1 MKKKYVGPDWAA
13 PLMAGWRG
21 PPPKQKK
28 KRRPKALYGG
38 KAADMKPHQRHLG
51 SLLRHIAK
59 ISVQY
64 PTLTR
69 GFSKQLARLSAYK
82 DMDYRTLRRDVAEA
96 LAWEESILERTSPKL
111 WPNLLGIEPPTTM
124 SKRTLR
130 KKALEALRQQLLAKP
145 G

>member
-1 MKKKYVGPDWAA
+1 MKKKYVGRDWAG

-38 KAADMKPHQRHLG
+38 KAADMKPHQRHRG
-51 SLLRHIAK
+51 SLLRDIAK

-69 GFSKQLARLSAYK
+69 GFNKQLAGLPAYK
-82 DMDYRTLRRDVAEA
+82 DNRTLRRDVAEA
-96 LAWEESILERTSPKL
+96 LALQESLLERIPPKL
-111 WPNLLGIEPPTTM
+111 WPELLGIEPPTTM

-130 KKALEALRQQLLAKP
+130 KKVLEHLRHELLAKP